1 MMTEDFTD
9 LERSVMEM
17 LLSGEQPTL
26 RVLRQQFAAS
36 RPSKREH
43 TGVGFFTYFDV
54 PASTPRPSIDARVR
68 IDDVQAT
75 LSGLQYGAGF
85 VLFVSNG
92 VIEMLEG
99 YTYDEPWPRDA
110 QLVNLRYSKLP
121 RDLAMLESDRT

>member
-1 MMTEDFTD
+1 
-9 LERSVMEM
+9 MEM
-17 LLSGEQPTL
+17 LLAGEQPPL

-54 PASTPRPSIDARVR
+54 PASMPRPSIDARVR

-85 VLFVSNG
+85 VLFINNG
-92 VIEMLEG
+92 VIEILEG

-110 QLVNLRYSKLP
+110 QLVDLRYLKLP
-121 RDLAMLESDRT
+121 RDLAMLESDRA